1 MPVIRIFMPMSGN
14 VGDTLNVMP
23 VLSGIYK
30 STGNKIS
37 LVVRDKMRMFN
48 GFAELMRMQEC
59 IAAVRFESEVTL
71 DNTFC
76 NMSLVNKFTEH
87 PNRPWETVRFEEYF
101 RQHYNIDFETDD
113 SFELAVDG
121 SVEIIPSR
129 FLVGD
134 RMSHPNMDQR
144 NGRMSGVLEYSGK
157 FPFDKCVFLDYNT
170 HMAVNAAYIK
180 HTTKPF
186 FTTFTGT
193 AVIANLLKKDSIVL
207 WGEDIRNF
215 DNKPIEYSFNKH
227 FYRDRKSE
235 LVYLGDFNLNNYEV
249 TNEV

>member
-1 MPVIRIFMPMSGN
+1 MPIIKIFMPMSGN
-14 VGDTLNVMP
+14 IGDTLNVMP

-48 GFAELMRMQEC
+48 GFADFMRMQEC
-59 IAAVRFESEVTL
+59 IASISFESDVVL
-71 DNTFC
+71 DSTFC
-76 NMSLVNKFTEH
+76 IMSLVDKFTEH
-87 PNRPWETVRFEEYF
+87 PNRPWETVRLEEFF
-101 RQHYNIDFETDD
+101 RQTYNLDFDVDDDFVFSVDEIDHFST
-113 SFELAVDG
+113 S
-121 SVEIIPSR
+121 

-144 NGRMSGVLEYSGK
+144 RKSGVLEYSGK
-157 FPFDKCVFLDYNT
+157 FPLDRCTFLDYNT
-170 HMAVNAAYIK
+170 PMAINAAYIK
-180 HTTKPF
+180 YSDKPI
-186 FTTFTGT
+186 FTTFTGISI
-193 AVIANLLKKDSIVL
+193 IADLLKKKSIVL

-215 DNKPIEYSFNKH
+215 DNKPIEYSYNKH